1 MRAMTIRVGIIFLLF
16 LCFGCFSD
24 NEKTQYIAIKS
35 EKILQPY
42 AKVTYKIFVDRGEV
56 VYWIEPPGVERFQLH
71 KLKNCIVADLNN
83 WEGEAEYILLWKT
96 KVKFNNG
103 KFSSLGEGLANI
115 DWFDWHFKTDPRPSS
130 LFAYVIIIGFCLGI
144 LLLFAVYI
152 AIEDQRVTKMNKRM
166 VAKIREISNKKIS
179 PQMAGDRG
187 KGIKEKPQL

>member
-1 MRAMTIRVGIIFLLF
+1 MRAMTIRAGIIFLLF

-24 NEKTQYIAIKS
+24 NEKTQYIAIKN

-56 VYWIEPPGVERFQLH
+56 VYRIEPPGADRSQLYN
-71 KLKNCIVADLNN
+71 LKKCIVADLNN

-115 DWFDWHFKTDPRPSS
+115 DWFDWHFKAYPRPSS
-130 LFAYVIIIGFCLGI
+130 LVAYVKVVGFCLGI

-152 AIEDQRVTKMNKRM
+152 AFVDQRVTKINKRM
-166 VAKIREISNKKIS
+166 AAKIRKIS
-179 PQMAGDRG
+179 KKKNSP
-187 KGIKEKPQL
+187 